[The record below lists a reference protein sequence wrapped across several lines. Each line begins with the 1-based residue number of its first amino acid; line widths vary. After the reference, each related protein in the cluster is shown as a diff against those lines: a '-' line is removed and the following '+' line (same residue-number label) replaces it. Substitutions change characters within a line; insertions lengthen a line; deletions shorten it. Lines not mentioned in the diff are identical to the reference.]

1 MKKKLFLISLAV
13 IFLDRIIKLLVISK
27 IAYSEVNN
35 IITNFFYL
43 TNVHNYGA
51 AWSILSGN
59 RLFLIIISL
68 ISLIVIYM
76 MFINKVKLNN
86 FKMLSFG
93 LLIGGIIGNLLDRIF
108 LGYVIDYLGF
118 IIINYRFP
126 IFNLADIEIVISVIL
141 IAYQILK
148 EGETNEWNKSRYW

>member
-76 MFINKVKLNN
+76 MFINKEKLNN

-126 IFNLADIEIVISVIL
+126 IFNLADIAIVISVIL

-148 EGETNEWNKSRYW
+148 EGETNE